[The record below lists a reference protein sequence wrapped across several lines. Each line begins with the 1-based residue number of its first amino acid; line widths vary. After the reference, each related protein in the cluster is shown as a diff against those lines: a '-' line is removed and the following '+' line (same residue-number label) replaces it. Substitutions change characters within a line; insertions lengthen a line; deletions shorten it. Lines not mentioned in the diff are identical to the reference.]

1 MMETALCLIEA
12 NEPIYPIEILRNM
25 RNQRA
30 MLIQTSQQFKFV
42 CDTIY
47 KVYKQGLVKP
57 LKQFRNPSS
66 GVNGVASVPST
77 GDETSSPASVVI
89 NGNTNI
95 SKS

>member
-66 GVNGVASVPST
+66 GVNGVAST
-77 GDETSSPASVVI
+77 GDEKSSSPASVVI
-89 NGNTNI
+89 NGNSNI
-95 SKS
+95 SKP